1 MKRHVFKV
9 IAFLL
14 LGLVIN
20 VAVAW
25 TLAVWADYRW
35 SPTTVEWVLAEG
47 KWLGRDPQD
56 FAVRPD
62 VAMLGWQSLIDGA
75 MLVEYKNFPDE
86 FSAYGLV
93 VRSGWPALAF
103 QGERWARAD
112 NNWSNPRLFTAID
125 ANAVLGIGCD
135 ARLLPLSPI
144 WQGLVVNTLFYALM
158 VGLLAYGPFAF
169 RRFIRS
175 LRGLCPVC
183 SYDLRGNLSDGCP
196 ECGWGRKPSDAT
208 PGPGAT

>member
-1 MKRHVFKV
+1 
-9 IAFLL
+9 
-14 LGLVIN
+14 
-20 VAVAW
+20 
-25 TLAVWADYRW
+25 
-35 SPTTVEWVLAEG
+35 
-47 KWLGRDPQD
+47 
-56 FAVRPD
+56 
-62 VAMLGWQSLIDGA
+62 MLGWQSLIDGA

-103 QGERWARAD
+103 QGEMWARAD

-125 ANAVLGIGCD
+125 ANAVLGIGSD
-135 ARLLPLSPI
+135 ARLLPLSPV
-144 WQGLVVNTLFYALM
+144 WQGLAVNTLFYALM
-158 VGLLAYGPFAF
+158 VGLLAYGPLAL

-196 ECGWGRKPSDAT
+196 ECSWGRKPSDAT